1 MKNDFKKT
9 QEKINDKWKDIAD
22 TVTDGFRCLFLGIH
36 KYDKEKDG
44 SDLVFDGEDGDP
56 DDLNQGNAILPP
68 LYLSDEKLQLKEQI
82 NYIKDKNQELE
93 NKNAKL
99 EGELSAYRQ
108 MLNILSKEHQ
118 DEN

>member
-1 MKNDFKKT
+1 MKFYLDS
-9 QEKINDKWKDIAD
+9 DKD
-22 TVTDGFRCLFLGIH
+22 CEP
-36 KYDKEKDG
+36 Y
-44 SDLVFDGEDGDP
+44 